1 MKTER
6 AKAVVRGVVQG
17 VGFRPFVYRLAT
29 EIGLNGWVLNSAQG
43 VFIEVEG
50 RRDRLQSFLLRLEKE
65 KPPRAVIQGLEF
77 SFLDAAGYNEFE
89 IRYSEE
95 GGGKTVLI
103 LPDIAVCADC
113 LREMFDHDN
122 RRYRYPFTNCTNCG
136 PRFTII
142 EALPYDR
149 RHTSMKHFTMCSDCD
164 REYNDPFDRRFHAQ
178 PNACRKCGPRLELW
192 DAEGVPIASTEE
204 ALGRAIQIVRDG
216 RILALKGIGGFQLIV
231 DARLP
236 GAVQRLRVRKRRE
249 EKPFA
254 LMYPSIDL
262 VRLDCKI
269 LDLEARLLQAPE
281 APIVLLRRILTASL
295 LAPSVAPGSPTL
307 GVMLPYSPLHHLLMR
322 DLETPVVATSG
333 NLSSEPICVDEYE
346 ALTRLNGVADYFLV
360 HNRPIVRHMDDSVAS
375 IVCSRETVLR
385 RARGY
390 APLPVH
396 LPEPLPCVLGV
407 GAHLKNSVALSVGK
421 DIFISQHIGD
431 LETGQAFSAFCSTVA
446 DLPRLYDTQP
456 EVIACDMHPDYLST
470 KHAGRMRRPLK
481 PVQHHF
487 AHVLACMAEHE
498 LEDPVLGV
506 AWDGTGYGTDGTIW
520 GGEFLLTDEE
530 SFQRVAHFRQFRL
543 PGGDAAVKEPRRTAL
558 GVLYEMGGAAGIS
571 ERRLAPIASFTES
584 ELVVIRQMLAKG
596 LHSPLTSSAGRLFD
610 AVASILGLRQA
621 VTFEGQ
627 AAMEMEFVVQEDVH
641 QTYPFRITDDSPFI
655 VDWAP
660 MIFEILIDLQ
670 RDLSPGRISTKFH
683 NTLVDVI
690 LAIAQKVGEPRILL
704 TGGCFQNRY
713 LVERSVQRLSEA
725 GFIPYWHQ
733 RVPPNDGGIALGQ
746 VVAAGRS
753 KLIMAKLGK
762 IKETENNYVSG
773 HSRKAH

>member
-1 MKTER
+1 MKAER
-6 AKAVVRGVVQG
+6 AKVTIRGVVQG
-17 VGFRPFVYRLAT
+17 VGFRPFVYRLAR
-29 EIGLNGWVLNSAQG
+29 EIRLNGWVLNSSQG

-50 RRDRLQSFLLRLEKE
+50 APDRLQSFLLRLEKE
-65 KPPRAVIQGLEF
+65 SPPRATIQSLEF
-77 SFLDAAGYNEFE
+77 SFLDPAGYNEFE

-95 GGGKTVLI
+95 GGQKTVLI

-113 LREMFDHDN
+113 LREMFDPEN

-149 RHTSMKHFTMCSDCD
+149 RHTSMKHFTMCPDCD
-164 REYNDPFDRRFHAQ
+164 REYHDPFDRRFHAQ
-178 PNACRKCGPRLELW
+178 PNACSKCGPRLELW
-192 DAEGVPIASTEE
+192 DAKGIPVASAEE
-204 ALGRAIQIVRDG
+204 ALRRAIQIVRDG
-216 RILALKGIGGFQLIV
+216 QILALKGIGGFQLIV
-231 DARLP
+231 DARLAV
-236 GAVQRLRVRKRRE
+236 AVQRLRLRKRRE

-254 LMYPSIDL
+254 LMYPSVDL
-262 VRLDCKI
+262 VRVDCRI
-269 LDLEARLLQAPE
+269 LDFEARLLLAPE
-281 APIVLLRRILTASL
+281 APIVLLRRLRRESL
-295 LAPSVAPGSPTL
+295 LAPGVAAGSPTL
-307 GVMLPYSPLHHLLMR
+307 GVMLPYSPLHHLLMK
-322 DLETPVVATSG
+322 DLVTPVVATSG
-333 NLSSEPICVDEYE
+333 NLSSEPICIDEFD
-346 ALTRLNGVADYFLV
+346 ALDRLVGVADYFLV

-375 IVCSRETVLR
+375 VVCGRETMLR

-396 LPEPLPCVLGV
+396 LPEPLPCVLAV
-407 GAHLKNSVALSVGK
+407 GAHLKNTVALSVGK

-431 LETGQAFSAFCSTVA
+431 LETGEAFSAFCSTVG
-446 DLPRLYDTQP
+446 DLPRLYDAVP
-456 EVIACDMHPDYLST
+456 GVIACDMHPDYLST
-470 KHAGRMRRPLK
+470 KHAARMRRPLQ

-506 AWDGTGYGTDGTIW
+506 AWDGTGYGSDGTIW
-520 GGEFLLTDEE
+520 GGEFLLTDEG
-530 SFQRVAHFRQFRL
+530 SFQRLAHFRQFRL

-558 GVLYEMGGAAGIS
+558 GILYEMWGAAALS
-571 ERRLAPIASFTES
+571 ERRLAPVASFTES
-584 ELVVIRQMLAKG
+584 ELVVIRQMLAKE

-627 AAMEMEFVVQEDVH
+627 AAMELEYAIQEDVDE
-641 QTYPFRITDDSPFI
+641 TYPFRITDDSPFI

-660 MIFEILIDLQ
+660 MISEILIDLQ
-670 RDLSPGRISTKFH
+670 GELSSGLISAKFH

-690 LAIAQKVGEPRILL
+690 LAIAQKVGEPKILL

-713 LVERSVQRLSEA
+713 LIEHSVQRLSEA
-725 GFIPYWHQ
+725 GFTPYWHQ
-733 RVPPNDGGIALGQ
+733 RIPPNDGGIALGQ

-753 KLIMAKLGK
+753 KLVTAKFDK
-762 IKETENNYVSG
+762 NKTTENNYVSG
-773 HSRKAH
+773 YSREAH

>member
-6 AKAVVRGVVQG
+6 AKVVIRGVVQG

-29 EIGLNGWVLNSAQG
+29 EIKLNGWVLNSAQG

-50 RRDRLQSFLLRLEKE
+50 TREKLQSFLLRLENE
-65 KPPRAVIQGLEF
+65 KPPRAVIQSLEF
-77 SFLDAAGYNEFE
+77 SFLDAAGYTGFE

-95 GGGKTVLI
+95 GGQKTVLI
-103 LPDIAVCADC
+103 LPDIAVCPDC
-113 LREMFDHDN
+113 LREVFDPEN

-142 EALPYDR
+142 EELPYDR
-149 RHTSMKHFTMCSDCD
+149 RHTSMKHFTMCPDCD
-164 REYNDPFDRRFHAQ
+164 REYHDPLDRRFHAQ

-192 DAEGVPIASTEE
+192 DVKGVPVASAEE
-204 ALGRAIQIVRDG
+204 ALTRATQSVRDG

-236 GAVQRLRVRKRRE
+236 EAVQRLRVRKRRE

-262 VRLDCKI
+262 VRVDCNI
-269 LDLEARLLQAPE
+269 LDLEARLLVAPE
-281 APIVLLRRILTASL
+281 APIVLLRRTLAESL
-295 LAPSVAPGSPTL
+295 LAPGVAPGRPTL
-307 GVMLPYSPLHHLLMR
+307 GVMLPYSPLHHILMR
-322 DLETPVVATSG
+322 DLDTPVVATSG
-333 NLSSEPICVDEYE
+333 NLSNDPICVDEYD

-375 IVCSRETVLR
+375 IVCGRETVLR

-390 APLPVH
+390 APLPIH
-396 LPEPLPCVLGV
+396 LREPLPCVLAV

-431 LETGQAFSAFCSTVA
+431 LDTGQAFSAFCSTVA
-446 DLPRLYDTQP
+446 DLPRLYDAQP
-456 EVIACDMHPDYLST
+456 GVIACDMHPDYLST
-470 KHAGRMRRPLK
+470 QHAARMRRDLQ

-487 AHVLACMAEHE
+487 AHVLACLAEHE
-498 LEDPVLGV
+498 LEEPVLGV

-520 GGEFLLTDEE
+520 GGEFLLTDAG

-558 GVLYEMGGAAGIS
+558 GILYEIWGVTGIS
-571 ERRLAPIASFTES
+571 ERRSAPVASFTES
-584 ELVVIRQMLAKG
+584 ELAVIRQMLAKG

-610 AVASILGLRQA
+610 AVASILGLRQT

-627 AAMEMEFVVQEDVH
+627 AAMELEFVVQEDMH
-641 QTYPFRITDDSPFI
+641 ETYPFRIADDSPFI

-660 MIFEILIDLQ
+660 MILKILIDLQ
-670 RDLSPGRISTKFH
+670 RDLSPGRISAKFH

-690 LAIAQKVGEPRILL
+690 VAIAQKVGEPKVLL

-713 LVERSVQRLSEA
+713 LVEHSVQRLSEA
-725 GFIPYWHQ
+725 GFTPYWHQ

-753 KLIMAKLGK
+753 KLAMAKLGK
-762 IKETENNYVSG
+762 NKKTENNYVSG
-773 HSRKAH
+773 HSWKAH